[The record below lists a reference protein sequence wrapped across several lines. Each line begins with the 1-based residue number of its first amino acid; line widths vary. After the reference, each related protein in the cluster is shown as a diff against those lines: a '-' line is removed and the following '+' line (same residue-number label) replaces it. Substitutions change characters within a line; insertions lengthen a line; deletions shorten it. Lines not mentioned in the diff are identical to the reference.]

1 MIQKTM
7 LILWLISILVFHLL
21 FLTSTRFTLWPEMVV
36 YPYLLNNGFK
46 LYTDIINPYP
56 PFLPL
61 ALAFFN
67 KYLGYEPLL
76 IQTLTWSVI
85 IMTDILIFLISNFIC
100 KNSKKSLLSLLFFVI
115 FSITFGV
122 NGIWFEVF
130 QTPFIIMSVLFFYEH
145 FKNKKSKYLLLSSA
159 FLAIA
164 FFIKQQALWLVFWF
178 ALLLL
183 FKNKNSLKSQIRS
196 LMLLAIPILL
206 SQIFEI
212 FIAFKLGV
220 VKDFFFW
227 SVYFPFLKASSLQG
241 YILLPTPRQALTV
254 LILLLIFI
262 PLMVR
267 KKSKEKLFILTAVVL
282 ISFAYPRFDY
292 FHLIPALAVISL
304 AIPKNLEILPSA
316 RFSIKMAAIIAV
328 ISLIV
333 ISIKFITRNWTNEI
347 RFFEGDVY
355 KSSRFIQIINPQNK
369 PVFLQN
375 VPGQILVLSGTLPT
389 KPWADSF
396 PWYLEIN
403 GIQEKI
409 IEGIKTEKPQIVI
422 YKPYESRGV
431 FELASYRPQLI
442 ANFLDQNY
450 LTFFKIND
458 SLFLRKKQ
466 AE

>member
-1 MIQKTM
+1 M
-7 LILWLISILVFHLL
+7 LILWLISILIFHLL

-36 YPYLLNNGFK
+36 YPYLFNNGFK

-67 KYLGYEPLL
+67 KYLGYEPLI
-76 IQTLTWSVI
+76 IQTLTWSLI
-85 IMTDILIFLISNFIC
+85 LMTDILIFLISNSIF
-100 KNSKKSLLSLLFFVI
+100 KNSRKSLLSLLFFVI
-115 FSITFGV
+115 FSIPLGV

-130 QTPFIIMSVLFFYEH
+130 QTPFIIMSVLFLYGH
-145 FKNKKSKYLLLSSA
+145 FKNKKPKFLLLSSV

-183 FKNKNSLKSQIRS
+183 FKNKNSLKSQIKS
-196 LMLLAIPILL
+196 LILLAIPILL

-227 SVYFPFLKASSLQG
+227 SVYFPFFKASALPG
-241 YILLPTPRQALTV
+241 YILLPGLKELSILAL
-254 LILLLIFI
+254 IFLIFI
-262 PLMVR
+262 PIILDKNV
-267 KKSKEKLFILTAVVL
+267 KERFFVFTAFA
-282 ISFAYPRFDY
+282 IIPFAYPRFDY
-292 FHLIPALAVISL
+292 FHLVPSIALLSIAFT
-304 AIPKNLEILPSA
+304 KNLQILKSSKKFFQRIVFISFLLLLIYSI
-316 RFSIKMAAIIAV
+316 RFFS
-328 ISLIV
+328 
-333 ISIKFITRNWTNEI
+333 RNWTNEI
-347 RFFEGDVY
+347 RFFEIEVY
-355 KSSRFIQIINPQNK
+355 KAARFIQLINPKDN

-375 VPGQILVLSGTLPT
+375 VSGQILVVSKTLPT

-403 GIQEKI
+403 GVQEKI

-431 FELASYRPQLI
+431 FELASYRPQLV

-458 SLFLRKKQ
+458 SLFLRKRQ
-466 AE
+466 TE

>member
-1 MIQKTM
+1 M
-7 LILWLISILVFHLL
+7 LNKLLVILWLVLALTLHLI

-36 YPYLLNNGFK
+36 YPYLFNNGFK

-67 KYLGYEPLL
+67 KHLGYEPLI

-85 IMTDILIFLISNFIC
+85 LMTDILIFLISNSIF
-100 KNSKKSLLSLLFFVI
+100 KNPRKSLLSLLFFVI
-115 FSITFGV
+115 FSIPLGV

-145 FKNKKSKYLLLSSA
+145 FKNKKLKYLLLSSV

-183 FKNKNSLKSQIRS
+183 FKNKNSFKSQIKS
-196 LMLLAIPILL
+196 LIFLAIPILL

-227 SVYFPFLKASSLQG
+227 SVYFPFFKASSLQG
-241 YILLPTPRQALTV
+241 YVLLPTIKQSLAII
-254 LILLLIFI
+254 ILLLIFT
-262 PLMVR
+262 PLIVS
-267 KKSKEKLFILTAVVL
+267 KKSRERLFIITAFVL

-304 AIPKNLEILPSA
+304 AFPKNLEILHSA
-316 RFSIKMAAIIAV
+316 RFSIKIISV
-328 ISLIV
+328 ISVILFIV
-333 ISIKFITRNWTNEI
+333 ISAKFVIRNWTNEI
-347 RFFEGDVY
+347 RFFEDDVY
-355 KSSRFIQIINPQNK
+355 KASRFIQIVNPQNT

-375 VPGQILVLSGTLPT
+375 VSGQILVLSKTLPA

-403 GIQEKI
+403 GVQEKI

-431 FELASYRPQLI
+431 FELASYRPQLV

-458 SLFLRKKQ
+458 SLFLRKIQ
-466 AE
+466 TE